1 MGKIIWDINL
11 IKLDK
16 INLKTGL
23 QWVDHES
30 GISWKLNY
38 KDELKNAEWASSF
51 SLASESAFWQPV
63 LQEQEFGQL
72 VIKQSGENCL
82 NLQKLMVMKPFYFSP
97 SIQAVHLSAHILPTH
112 LTN

>member
-1 MGKIIWDINL
+1 MFSFKIKTHNFKVKMGKIIWDINL
-11 IKLDK
+11 IKLDE

-23 QWVDHES
+23 QWVAHIDHES
-30 GISWKLNY
+30 WISWKLNY

-72 VIKQSGENCL
+72 VIKQSGENC
-82 NLQKLMVMKPFYFSP
+82 V
-97 SIQAVHLSAHILPTH
+97 
-112 LTN
+112 